1 MGAKNEILGTVGR
14 CIYCGITN
22 KNLNDEHVL
31 PLGLGGTWVLR
42 KASCLE
48 CQSITSRFELDVLR
62 HTLLPV
68 RAKVDLPTRHK
79 KKRPIEFPLT
89 IERGGKELTINVPID
104 QYPAIL
110 ALPRFKLPAYIDKR
124 PYDKGIDLNGLYH
137 ILLGRKSLRE
147 VGKELN
153 VDSLTYTVTY
163 RGFKGGFSFARLL
176 AKIAYGLAVAR
187 FGANVIDTAYVLP
200 AILGKSDDVGKWVG
214 TEGESSSTAGHLH
227 DARISVENS
236 DIYVRIRLFACL
248 PGTCPEY
255 LVVVGSVPSAL
266 NSNHVGASVM
276 H

>member
-1 MGAKNEILGTVGR
+1 MGIKNKILRTMDR
-14 CIYCGITN
+14 CIYCGTTN
-22 KNLNDEHVL
+22 SSLNDEHIL
-31 PLGLGGTWVLR
+31 PLGLGGTWVLE
-42 KASCLE
+42 KASCLA
-48 CQSITSRFELDVLR
+48 CQNITSRFELDVLR
-62 HTLLPV
+62 YTLLPV

-79 KKRPIEFPLT
+79 NKRPTEYPLT
-89 IERGGKELTINVPID
+89 IQRGGKELTVNIPID

-124 PYDKGIDLNGLYH
+124 PYEKGIDLNGLYH

-153 VDSLTYTVTY
+153 ADSLTYTVTY

-187 FGANVIDTAYVLP
+187 FGVNIIDTAYVLP

-214 TEGESSSTAGHLH
+214 TEGESPGITDHLH
-227 DARISVENS
+227 EARISVENS

-248 PGTCPEY
+248 PGACPEY
-255 LVVVGSVPSAL
+255 LVVVGPVPSTL
-266 NSNHVGASVM
+266 SSNHIGASVI